1 MTVVVVTPAAHVV
14 AVVTPVTRIGGAGG
28 EADRADED
36 RGEKRHFND
45 LHLF

>member
-1 MTVVVVTPAAHVV
+1 MTVVMVTPAAHVV
-14 AVVTPVTRIGGAGG
+14 AAVMPARIGGAGG
-28 EADRADED
+28 EADRADEE